1 MSTQK
6 AQQAEKT
13 KKKLERVALRLFSK
27 RGFDQVSIRDIC
39 QEAKV
44 SVGTFYHYFDSKEH
58 VFLERY
64 TQQADELNRC
74 FLEFE
79 TAPANRRVLELA
91 GCYAKNVQ
99 EAGVDVIRVL
109 YNPRSAAGREQGT
122 LRQMFYRIV
131 PDEQVVGMLL
141 LAVQG
146 VVYDWCKSDGDY
158 DLREKMDGFLGV
170 VMAGLQAQG

>member
-6 AQQAEKT
+6 ARQAEKT

-39 QEAKV
+39 REAKV

-64 TQQADELNRC
+64 TQQADELTRC
-74 FLEFE
+74 FSEYE
-79 TAPANRRVLELA
+79 TAAADRRVLELA
-91 GCYAKNVQ
+91 GCYAENVQ
-99 EAGVDVIRVL
+99 QAGVDVIRLL

-122 LRQMFYRIV
+122 LRQLFSQII
-131 PDEQVVGMLL
+131 PDDQTVGILL

-146 VVYDWCKSDGDY
+146 VVYDWCKSGGDY
-158 DLREKMDGFLGV
+158 NLREKMNGFLSV
-170 VMAGLQAQG
+170 VIAGLPVER